1 MAVAV
6 AVASWQLQLGSGSWQ
21 LALALAISRLQLGA
35 EVALSANNI
44 EVSATE
50 RQCDAT
56 DDARFDHISTEI
68 TPCKLKRQNQLAQRP
83 TRQQLPLPQAATG
96 CQAGSSRAI
105 LHSRLSLPQMY
116 NICSTCMQ
124 AVSDRIVYHR
134 MSYSLVIRER
144 GRAEEQGREVGRDR
158 AERLKQA
165 KEREKEVSRGFLNIL
180 SHT

>member
-6 AVASWQLQLGSGSWQ
+6 ATWQLQLGSGSWQ
-21 LALALAISRLQLGA
+21 LALALALAISRLQLCA
-35 EVALSANNI
+35 EVALSTNNI

-56 DDARFDHISTEI
+56 DDARLDHISTEI

-83 TRQQLPLPQAATG
+83 ARQQLPLPQAATG

-116 NICSTCMQ
+116 CIYVAHVCRQ
-124 AVSDRIVYHR
+124 YRIVY
-134 MSYSLVIRER
+134 YITV
-144 GRAEEQGREVGRDR
+144 
-158 AERLKQA
+158 
-165 KEREKEVSRGFLNIL
+165 
-180 SHT
+180 